1 MLSGCRRPAGVAV
14 IAYLVAMYLAVAA
27 FLMVEEVRRPLKP
40 SDRIHAEARP
50 LLWWSALVGLCMVW
64 PLSIYF
70 LEEP

>member
-27 FLMVEEVRRPLKP
+27 FLMVE
-40 SDRIHAEARP
+40 
-50 LLWWSALVGLCMVW
+50 W